1 MEKKKT
7 FWTTTRVINSI
18 LLVVTFVF
26 NILFAFVPLGG
37 ETGFN
42 AAKDISPFLA
52 IILEAILLYAFFG
65 TLYFYIKDK

>member
-1 MEKKKT
+1 M
-7 FWTTTRVINSI
+7 
-18 LLVVTFVF
+18 F

-52 IILEAILLYAFFG
+52 FILEAILLYAFFG